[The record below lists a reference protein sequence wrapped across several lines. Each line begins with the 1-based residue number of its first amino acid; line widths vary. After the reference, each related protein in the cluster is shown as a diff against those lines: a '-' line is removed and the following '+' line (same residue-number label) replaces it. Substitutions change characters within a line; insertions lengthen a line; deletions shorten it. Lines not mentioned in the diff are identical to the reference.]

1 MKGSRLLSFLFF
13 HMITYCSY
21 ALLSSQFSK
30 NRNILAGS
38 DKSQVL
44 DRESWISWDASEYRL
59 FNSNRGI
66 SSQSDKLAADFFYN
80 EIVPFGS
87 ALSLDQFLQH
97 DDIETLISQGLLLF
111 DEVSDIWISLW
122 GCNCKCLSEEE
133 AFLTLC
139 IVRDFARKK
148 SPGISL

>member
-13 HMITYCSY
+13 HMITHCSH
-21 ALLSSQFSK
+21 ALLSSQFSMD
-30 NRNILAGS
+30 RNLPADPDIRP
-38 DKSQVL
+38 VL
-44 DRESWISWDASEYRL
+44 DQESRISWDTSE
-59 FNSNRGI
+59 FQHINSNRGI
-66 SSQSDKLAADFFYN
+66 FSQSDKLAADFFYN

-97 DDIETLISQGLLLF
+97 DDMEALISKRLLLF

-122 GCNCKCLSEEE
+122 GCNCKCLNEEE

-148 SPGISL
+148 SPDISL